1 MWPKHLC
8 ISDNLLVAPRIYLQ
22 RYPESLRQS
31 SKSVEICCIYLH
43 VLHSGLIHGFSG
55 AFPTLEVIS
64 PNESGPYVSYCI
76 ISFQLLICSQLRVCH
91 DKARVP
97 LLAQQL
103 ANPNTQEQHSCP
115 DRSQQPVLSC
125 LFVCFPTNSN
135 SLPVW
140 WHQSHPT
147 NCYWSTN
154 FRQWESLYCQKQ
166 QTNI

>member
-64 PNESGPYVSYCI
+64 PNESGPYVSYCT
-76 ISFQLLICSQLRVCH
+76 ISFQLLISSQLGVCYDRVLWQKFPCLPNNWPTPTLRSSTPALTG
-91 DKARVP
+91 ARFF
-97 LLAQQL
+97 LL
-103 ANPNTQEQHSCP
+103 
-115 DRSQQPVLSC
+115 
-125 LFVCFPTNSN
+125 VCMFPTNSN